1 MTYYIRVDHSKFEDA
16 ASAIE
21 NYISRMKNKSS
32 LAEGEINNLSA
43 AWQGS
48 DFTQFKVQWEKA
60 VSTDSTY
67 ADMKKSFETY
77 AKFLRDAA
85 NRYKNAQANAI
96 NRANALPRW

>member
-1 MTYYIRVDHSKFEDA
+1 MTYYIRVDHSKFESA

-21 NYISRMKNKSS
+21 TYVAKMKNKMSV
-32 LAEGEINNLSA
+32 AEGEINNLAA

-48 DFTQFKVQWEKA
+48 DFSQFRVQW
-60 VSTDSTY
+60 DSTY

-77 AKFLRDAA
+77 ANFLRDTA

-96 NRANALPRW
+96 NRANALPRS

>member
-1 MTYYIRVDHSKFEDA
+1 MTYYIRVDHSKFESA

-21 NYISRMKNKSS
+21 TYVAKMKNKMSV
-32 LAEGEINNLSA
+32 AEGEINNLAA

-48 DFTQFKVQWEKA
+48 DFSQFRVQWEKA

-77 AKFLRDAA
+77 ANFLRDTA

-96 NRANALPRW
+96 NRANALPRS